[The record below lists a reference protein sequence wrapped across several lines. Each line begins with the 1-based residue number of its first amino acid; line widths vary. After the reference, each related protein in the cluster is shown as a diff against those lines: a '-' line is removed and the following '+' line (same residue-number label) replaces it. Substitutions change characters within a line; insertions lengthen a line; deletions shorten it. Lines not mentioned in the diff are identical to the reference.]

1 MRIHKGI
8 VCTDERPL
16 RTTVY
21 IVAPAAIERD
31 HFSQAIGGD
40 DVDVLSFDCPAELLR
55 ALDAEAC
62 GCIVAPVDLPG
73 RGLRWLIAEIRR
85 RHVCFTVVAIGR
97 DDDMRVA
104 VEAARAGAAGFVE
117 PPISPQRL
125 RSAVRRAIAAARV
138 AHAHSRKP

>member
-1 MRIHKGI
+1 
-8 VCTDERPL
+8 L

-21 IVAPAAIERD
+21 IVSPAAIERE
-31 HFSQAIGGD
+31 HLSQDIAGG
-40 DVDVLSFDCPAELLR
+40 DVDVFDFESAAELLG
-55 ALDAEAC
+55 ALDSNGC
-62 GCIVAPVDLPG
+62 GCIVAPVDLPDC
-73 RGLRWLIAEIRR
+73 GLRSLIGEIRS

-104 VEAARAGAAGFVE
+104 VEAARAGAAEFIE

-138 AHAHSRKP
+138 AHAHSHKS